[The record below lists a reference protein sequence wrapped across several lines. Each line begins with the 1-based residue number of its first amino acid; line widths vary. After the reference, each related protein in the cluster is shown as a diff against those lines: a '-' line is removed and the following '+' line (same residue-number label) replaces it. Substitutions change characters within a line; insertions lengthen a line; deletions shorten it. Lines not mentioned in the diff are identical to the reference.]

1 MLAVQIGRGH
11 SFLPSQ
17 ILAVVDSG
25 SPYCLFH
32 SSVAEALKMGD
43 LTTGKPSEI
52 GGINQAQGDT
62 YYFHR
67 VKLKIERNWLIEV
80 MAGFSSKMSVR
91 AILGRNGFFD
101 QFYVTFDH
109 SGNPPVLDITKV
121 DRVQ

>member
-1 MLAVQIGRGH
+1 
-11 SFLPSQ
+11 
-17 ILAVVDSG
+17 
-25 SPYCLFH
+25 
-32 SSVAEALKMGD
+32 MGD

-67 VKLKIERNWLIEV
+67 VKLKIEGNWLIEV

-91 AILGRNGFFD
+91 AVLGRDGFFE

-109 SGNPPVLDITKV
+109 SGSPPVLDIAKI